1 MKKIIIINFIAIVF
15 IILFLELIV
24 RFLNLSGLMGID
36 SGLIY
41 EKNNIN
47 YLVPGSSGLLFN
59 AKVYIDNNGYR
70 VPAKSYKYKAS
81 KNLLFIGDS
90 TTFGNGVIEEETF
103 VGRLR
108 EEFNEINFP
117 IDKEAHFTLN
127 GGEPTLHPNILDIVK
142 MCNAKGSVEVL
153 SNGTASIEKYN
164 ILLDYAK
171 INISL
176 HH

>member
-1 MKKIIIINFIAIVF
+1 MAQYQK
-15 IILFLELIV
+15 
-24 RFLNLSGLMGID
+24 
-36 SGLIY
+36 
-41 EKNNIN
+41 
-47 YLVPGSSGLLFN
+47 
-59 AKVYIDNNGYR
+59 
-70 VPAKSYKYKAS
+70 
-81 KNLLFIGDS
+81 
-90 TTFGNGVIEEETF
+90 
-103 VGRLR
+103 
-108 EEFNEINFP
+108 EFNEINFP

-176 HH
+176 HHELINEKHMQKFIDIALLDKGKLVFKYFNTFDEEKFRKYLNILNNLDHVSIITNKRLILRGQRDKEKSWAT